1 MFGKIVDIA
10 FLLGGVL
17 TSTVAIV
24 GLAREKQVRAGKKAQ
39 LINGITLA
47 VGLGSIVIGIIDWL
61 YGPLSLFLWISLL
74 AMYLAAS
81 VWMGRIV
88 RSESGD

>member
-1 MFGKIVDIA
+1 MDIS

-17 TSTVAIV
+17 TSTVAMV
-24 GLAREKQVRAGKKAQ
+24 GLVRENKVRTGHKVQ

-81 VWMGRIV
+81 VWMGRIA